1 MSESGG
7 RKILFWLLIAHLLL
21 TGALALG
28 NPHVHLLDDA
38 YYTLT
43 IARHIADGEGI
54 TYGGY
59 ATNGFQPLYGFLM
72 TPVMAL
78 FGAHPDLCLR
88 LALLLMAC
96 ASAGLLALV
105 YFLTARLV
113 DERAAVVAGC
123 LYVFNANLI
132 VHSLSGLETPLH
144 ALLFWGS
151 IAFYLRLRDDETPRR
166 LLVLGVLLALTAYAR
181 FDAVFLFFAVA
192 LDWLWRRR
200 HEPWRMIRGG
210 LTIFLPALA
219 LLTPWFVWSKAAT
232 GSFFQSSG
240 AFHHWR
246 GLVRQDIPESLGGMI
261 KFAVV
266 KLVSLGIKLPL
277 EPLTGYE
284 GLMRLLARRLLGV
297 ERLQTGFLAQL
308 LQTRPVAAVVLL
320 LIVAGFAVALLAGGR
335 DGLRRVASLRPLG
348 LVLIALAGA
357 ALFYPLY
364 MLNYSMRHFF
374 PFGIGLLMVWGAFFS
389 GLAETKWL
397 RTPMRQTIALL
408 LVALLLALPG
418 LGPWLKSAEPT
429 HARELV
435 RTIER
440 TVPRGARIGYTD
452 CGVYGYY
459 LPEYTV
465 VNLDGILNFT
475 ALRAMR
481 SGDIGAYLAEH
492 EVTYVLYLHN
502 FQAEYQRQWDEY
514 VAPRVA
520 VVPPTDWIFR
530 LEQP

>member
-7 RKILFWLLIAHLLL
+7 RKILLWLIVAHLLL

-43 IARHIADGEGI
+43 IARHVAGGEGI

-72 TPVMAL
+72 TPVMAV

-105 YFLTARLV
+105 YRLTARLV

-123 LYVFNANLI
+123 LYVGNANLI
-132 VHSLSGLETPLH
+132 VHSMSGLETPLH
-144 ALLFWGS
+144 ALLFWGT

-166 LLVLGVLLALTAYAR
+166 LLLMSVLLALTAYAR
-181 FDAVFLFFAVA
+181 FDAVFLFFAVG
-192 LDWLWRRR
+192 LDWLWRHRR
-200 HEPWRMIRGG
+200 EPLRMMRGG

-246 GLVRQDIPESLGGMI
+246 GLVRQDIPESLGGMV

-284 GLMRLLARRLLGV
+284 GLMRLLARWLLGV

-308 LQTRPVAAVVLL
+308 FKTRPGAAVLLL
-320 LIVAGFAVALLAGGR
+320 LIVAGLAVALIAAGKA
-335 DGLRRVASLRPLG
+335 GLRRMARLRPLG
-348 LVLIALAGA
+348 FVLIALAGA

-374 PFGIGLLMVWGAFFS
+374 PFSVGLLMVWGAFFS

-397 RTPMRQTIALL
+397 RAKASRTVALVV
-408 LVALLLALPG
+408 VALLLALPG
-418 LGPWLKSAEPT
+418 IGHWLKNASPT

-435 RTIER
+435 STIER

-452 CGVYGYY
+452 CGVFGYY

-465 VNLDGILNFT
+465 VNLDGILNFE

-492 EVTYVLYLHN
+492 EVSYVLHLHN
-502 FQAEYQRQWDEY
+502 FQAEYKQQWDTY
-514 VAPRVA
+514 VAPRVE

-530 LEQP
+530 LKQP